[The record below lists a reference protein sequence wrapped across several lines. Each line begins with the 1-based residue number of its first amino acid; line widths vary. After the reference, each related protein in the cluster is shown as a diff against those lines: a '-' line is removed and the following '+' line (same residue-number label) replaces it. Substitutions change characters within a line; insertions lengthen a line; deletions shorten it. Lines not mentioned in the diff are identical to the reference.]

1 MYRAVCFSVY
11 NQNQAYINT
20 MYSVCIMISD
30 HYCTVGYL
38 GLIPYSFSPGSLS
51 LHSQIRMMIQP
62 ITGIRARKNQ
72 VPFLPMSCIRRQNTE
87 IWGIRTAKLKIVCR
101 MLVPPSSGTPKIAF
115 PIAESSAWQITIN
128 SAKYQYSLLRARPL
142 KVAYFLK
149 QVVTA
154 SIKEGFGTIVKLP
167 AVPAA

>member
-1 MYRAVCFSVY
+1 
-11 NQNQAYINT
+11 
-20 MYSVCIMISD
+20 
-30 HYCTVGYL
+30 
-38 GLIPYSFSPGSLS
+38 
-51 LHSQIRMMIQP
+51 
-62 ITGIRARKNQ
+62 
-72 VPFLPMSCIRRQNTE
+72 
-87 IWGIRTAKLKIVCR
+87 

-154 SIKEGFGTIVKLP
+154 SIKEGFGTIVKLFRNNQNLSRQKSRKYRNRNQELSRKNLLSLHHLSRCYQINLNRLCSGTESPGVQGVLPERAP
-167 AVPAA
+167 AYAVQERRSWCRISRLHQFLFHNSHILP